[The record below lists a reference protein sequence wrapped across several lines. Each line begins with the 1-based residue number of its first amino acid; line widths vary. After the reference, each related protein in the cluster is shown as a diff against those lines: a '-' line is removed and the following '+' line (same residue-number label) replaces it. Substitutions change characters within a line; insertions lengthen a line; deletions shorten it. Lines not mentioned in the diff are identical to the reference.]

1 MVKTHL
7 LVSYKDFRVK
17 MQSMRAVT
25 TTCSCWAPI
34 RILEIIQDKTIRWCL
49 MKRRFWL
56 LTQQIRVLMCLIST
70 TENRDHTIRKIYLLW
85 INTNRTEIFLS
96 LETLARYYVLEQIN
110 LDNKMLPPQYFLGN
124 LGMIHPSLFRI
135 LIREKSNEVHSKY
148 WMLQHF
154 KMTTILIL

>member
-34 RILEIIQDKTIRWCL
+34 RILEIIQGKTIRWCL
-49 MKRRFWL
+49 MKRRYWL

-70 TENRDHTIRKIYLLW
+70 TENRDHTTRKIYLLW

-110 LDNKMLPPQYFLGN
+110 LDNKMLPLLYFQGN

-135 LIREKSNEVHSKY
+135 LIKEKSNEVHSKY
-148 WMLQHF
+148 
-154 KMTTILIL
+154 